1 MHSLP
6 GRTMLYLTL
15 LSPILAFPALL
26 FMEWLERWT
35 MASISGPSSQRWLRP
50 EKPQRPA
57 REARRSQARAA
68 SSVQHAPR
76 TVT

>member
-1 MHSLP
+1 
-6 GRTMLYLTL
+6 MLYLTL

-35 MASISGPSSQRWLRP
+35 MASISGPASQPWLRA
-50 EKPQRPA
+50 ERPQRPA

>member
-1 MHSLP
+1 
-6 GRTMLYLTL
+6 MLYLTL

-35 MASISGPSSQRWLRP
+35 MARISGPASQPWLRA
-50 EKPQRPA
+50 ERPQRPA